1 MNAGGVV
8 LIIAG
13 VWVLTQVLGGHA
25 LERLNILGD
34 S

>member
-13 VWVLTQVLGGHA
+13 VWLLAQVIGGG
-25 LERLNILGD
+25 LLDRIGIL
-34 S
+34 